1 MSRAAENQRLFNQAA
16 QIYAQMGMG
25 VPGFAGKP
33 GGGRRTA
40 HLQNVISQGQ
50 QMLNQYRQRQL
61 QNQMRQAQQA
71 ARSQLAA
78 LNQAGSQP
86 KTLQATLGQ
95 AESGVRGRR
104 SRTQLLAQQQGVRAT
119 SQLQSGPYTS
129 PGGGQSATPYGSS
142 INLA

>member
-25 VPGFAGKP
+25 VPGFGGKP

-61 QNQMRQAQQA
+61 QNQMRQAQEA

-95 AESGVRGRR
+95 TESGVRGRR

-129 PGGGQSATPYGSS
+129 PGGGQAATPYGSS